1 MWGDQRFAA
10 SRPDVL
16 TQVLKGD
23 LIEDYL
29 AVGPVQVELKFS
41 VALDRDSARVA
52 SPGRTSNDAQQLDLD
67 LVVKLIDIAPD
78 GTMSLVR
85 GDVCPARW
93 RNAIPAASA
102 LASTAASTPA
112 SSSPGPAAAI
122 AIAPAPLTPGVPAS
136 LSFDMASICHRFA
149 AGHSIALQIQSS
161 WFPLVAMNPQT
172 FLENPHT
179 ATTKDYSPVEVSILD
194 GSSIVLGWSRT
205 R

>member
-78 GTMSLVR
+78 GTQTLVR

-93 RNAIPAASA
+93 RKSKTSP
-102 LASTAASTPA
+102 
-112 SSSPGPAAAI
+112 SS
-122 AIAPAPLTPGVPAS
+122 LTPGVPAS

-179 ATTKDYSPVEVSILD
+179 ATAKDYSPVEVSILD